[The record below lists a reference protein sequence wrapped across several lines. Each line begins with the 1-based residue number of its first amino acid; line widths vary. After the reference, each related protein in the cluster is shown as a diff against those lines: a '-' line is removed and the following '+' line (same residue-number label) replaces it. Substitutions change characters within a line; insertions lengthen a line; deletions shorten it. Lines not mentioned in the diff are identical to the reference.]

1 MVVVLVILL
10 ATGVVVMAETSGSV
24 VSRLGSWLGIE
35 EAWGKGKHELLT
47 TIAWCIVGVVSIWLA
62 LSADKRASAMDATAN
77 AQALTAKNA
86 EAGLRQDRMKNAI
99 EHLGHSSESVRMGGA
114 HELFHLAQDIE
125 DLRQTVMDILCS
137 HIRQT
142 TRGKDYQ
149 EEYKTD
155 PSEEIQS
162 LLTLLF
168 EKGRDIFEGCSINLK
183 GSHLNRVVIHEAR
196 LRKANLMKV
205 QLQSAIL
212 TGAKLQWAC
221 LEYAHLQN
229 ANLQF
234 AHLQNANLDKANLDG
249 ANLDNAQLK
258 ETGFTKANLQNA
270 NLTSA
275 QAQHIHLMRAQLQ
288 NAKLNGA
295 QLQRAWLPGA
305 QLQEA
310 DLSNAQLQKANINSV
325 QLQEANLSDANLHG
339 AFLYNTQLQGANLS
353 KAQLQG
359 ASLIGVR
366 LRETKMEGLQLQG
379 VGGKES
385 DHPSWRDSFEQI
397 MKNRVGKDTD
407 PNAIVWESSKGQQR
421 ATKEL
426 LEKSGAVTGSYTGE
440 EAEQWIKEYK
450 EATQETDES

>member
-1 MVVVLVILL
+1 MRRKSISKIKDALKWVRAKVYPWLTFAMVVVLVILL

-221 LEYAHLQN
+221 LEYAQLQN

-310 DLSNAQLQKANINSV
+310 DLSNAQLKRLTLIACNCKRLTFLMQIYMGHFCAT
-325 QLQEANLSDANLHG
+325 LSCKGLT
-339 AFLYNTQLQGANLS
+339 FLRPSCKGL
-353 KAQLQG
+353 
-359 ASLIGVR
+359 R
-366 LRETKMEGLQLQG
+366 L
-379 VGGKES
+379 
-385 DHPSWRDSFEQI
+385 
-397 MKNRVGKDTD
+397 
-407 PNAIVWESSKGQQR
+407 
-421 ATKEL
+421 
-426 LEKSGAVTGSYTGE
+426 
-440 EAEQWIKEYK
+440 
-450 EATQETDES
+450 